1 MSAKSVQQQERKQK
15 DERLGKDLQR
25 AEEQA
30 QEIARTV
37 TALQREFERTQS
49 EAHVGQ
55 SVADQLAA
63 EVVGIEQEIAA
74 TIERVAEQERAQRD
88 ATELIEDIQ
97 AEMVSTWWSATERNR
112 TN

>member
-1 MSAKSVQQQERKQK
+1 MS
-15 DERLGKDLQR
+15 DCKDLQR

-74 TIERVAEQERAQRD
+74 T
-88 ATELIEDIQ
+88 L
-97 AEMVSTWWSATERNR
+97 SAWPSRSALNETPPN
-112 TN
+112 